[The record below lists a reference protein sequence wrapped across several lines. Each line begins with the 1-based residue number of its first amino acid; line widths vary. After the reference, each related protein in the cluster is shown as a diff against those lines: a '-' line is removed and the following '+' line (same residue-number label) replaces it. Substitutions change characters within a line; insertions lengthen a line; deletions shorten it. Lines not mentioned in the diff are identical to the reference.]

1 MKQGLSYWISLLA
14 LAALACG
21 SGKKVV
27 VVAPEYQPEYAVV
40 FDDLL
45 VPELFGL
52 DIEGRNP
59 PLDPRL
65 RERSLR
71 ADVILPA
78 RVETVSRV
86 GGVENKGAYELVVR
100 GTGPALFGTT
110 PSEPLFLHIGAGSP
124 SYAWVEGAGVRWVG
138 TRLILFLKRF
148 KGGKADKGDVI
159 HYRGEPDT
167 AEMRAAVN
175 RHLATRVLPM
185 R

>member
-1 MKQGLSYWISLLA
+1 MKQGSSYWISLLA
-14 LAALACG
+14 VAVLACG
-21 SGKKVV
+21 GEKKVV
-27 VVAPEYQPEYAVV
+27 VIAPEYQPEYAVV

-45 VPELFGL
+45 APDLFGFNP
-52 DIEGRNP
+52 EGRNP
-59 PLDPRL
+59 TQHPRL
-65 RERSLR
+65 RERTLR

-86 GGVENKGAYELVVR
+86 GGVEHKGAYELVVR

-110 PSEPLFLHIGAGSP
+110 PSEPLVLHIGAGSP

>member
-14 LAALACG
+14 LALLSCG
-21 SGKKVV
+21 GGKKVIV
-27 VVAPEYQPEYAVV
+27 IAPEYQREYAVV

-45 VPELFGL
+45 APELFGF
-52 DIEGRNP
+52 DPEGRNP
-59 PLDPRL
+59 VQDPRL
-65 RERSLR
+65 RERTLR
-71 ADVILPA
+71 ADVVLPA
-78 RVETVSRV
+78 RVETISRV
-86 GGVENKGAYELVVR
+86 GGVEHKGAYELVLR

-110 PSEPLFLHIGAGSP
+110 PSEPLMVHIPVGSP

-148 KGGKADKGDVI
+148 KGGKGDKGDVI

-175 RHLATRVLPM
+175 RHLAARVLPKQ
-185 R
+185 